1 MLSGQSRLLKTQ
13 EIAPSNPHFAIEG
26 QQQRMRSREALGEA
40 LCKALGE
47 ALCGTYAELLAKLS
61 VGLMRSSRRSSL
73 PTSQAIDSHHPKPL
87 SCSQTGLSV
96 DCLRDS
102 LIIRSQISRP
112 AALPLSRLISIKLK
126 AKHTEVSRGVATLT
140 FWRRWLLIPFLRF
153 AGTTLGGR
161 IFVNFLTPVDRWL
174 LRQTAGKYSLS
185 GLGAPTLLLTTR
197 GRKTGR
203 PRSSPL
209 LYLQDQHARETL
221 YVVASKGGDPNY
233 PDWYLNLQQ
242 HPVAEIL
249 APTLRGTIHSQDLEE
264 PARSMVWQRFTE
276 FHPGFERYAQR
287 IDRDIPI
294 VALTRIDR

>member
-1 MLSGQSRLLKTQ
+1 MRRLAKLSVR
-13 EIAPSNPHFAIEG
+13 
-26 QQQRMRSREALGEA
+26 
-40 LCKALGE
+40 
-47 ALCGTYAELLAKLS
+47 LLAKLS
-61 VGLMRSSRRSSL
+61 VGLMRSSLRSSLRSSRRGSRRGSL
-73 PTSQAIDSHHPKPL
+73 PTSQAIHSHPPKPL

-294 VALTRIDR
+294 VVLTRIDR